1 MFGRASATN
10 LIKNFNTGLSSFDFF
25 KLVQGKFFI
34 FLQTERKEINL
45 NKLLNLG
52 NWNLLVVHATL
63 RTAIEDTE

>member
-52 NWNLLVVHATL
+52 N
-63 RTAIEDTE
+63 